1 MVLLFLPS
9 ALGAADAVFQDN
21 TSNCRRRAD
30 EYMSSSTQIRV
41 NQRIRLERCQS
52 WEESFHVFDEESALA
67 VEMAL
72 AAGRPLLV
80 RGEPG
85 SGKSQLA
92 RAAAQ
97 ELNRR
102 FLSETVTALTEPQ
115 SLLWH
120 YDPVARFH
128 EAQMLA
134 AEAAAQALRQD
145 DGEDEE
151 DEPST
156 AELAETLLPV
166 SPPDGTL
173 SRRKAARYK
182 KKKASQQKRQQ
193 LFRAISTGAG
203 RGFLAEQGGG
213 DLHPGRSISPGPLWW
228 AVDCQSARQQ
238 LERCRWPFYQPGFA
252 LDDTA
257 AARQGFVLLIDEI
270 DKADAALP
278 NALLEVLGNGGFQV
292 PLLNQTVRTPSG
304 CPKPLV
310 IITTNEE
317 RELPPAFVRRCLVLH
332 LRVDDERFLRGWWSR
347 QLGLPAEPFSPER
360 ALVKWLAE
368 RGETHFAGS
377 FSLRVRE
384 KAAELLARDRRA
396 AKQAGLIRPGQAEYL
411 DLLRALRNMAAD
423 SGEQRQLALLEQ
435 ISPFALVKD
444 AQE

>member
-1 MVLLFLPS
+1 
-9 ALGAADAVFQDN
+9 
-21 TSNCRRRAD
+21 
-30 EYMSSSTQIRV
+30 MSSSQQIRIH
-41 NQRIRLERCQS
+41 QRIRLERCQS

-102 FLSETVTALTEPQ
+102 FLSEVITASTEPQ

-151 DEPST
+151 DEPSVL
-156 AELAETLLPV
+156 EQQMLA
-166 SPPDGTL
+166 PPDAAA

-182 KKKASQQKRQQ
+182 KKKNMQQKRQQ
-193 LFRAISTGAG
+193 LFRAISAGAG
-203 RGFLAEQGGG
+203 RSFLAGQEIG
-213 DLHPGRSISPGPLWW
+213 DLHPCRSISPGPLWW

-252 LDDTA
+252 LDDAAA
-257 AARQGFVLLIDEI
+257 AARQGSVILLDEI

-278 NALLEVLGNGGFQV
+278 NALLEVLGNGGFHA
-292 PLLNQTVRTPSG
+292 PLLNQTVRTPPG
-304 CPKPLV
+304 LPKPLV

-332 LRVDDERFLRGWWSR
+332 LRVDDEQFLRGWWNR
-347 QLGLPAEPFSPER
+347 QPGQRAESFSPER
-360 ALVKWLAE
+360 AFVKWLAE
-368 RGETHFAGS
+368 RGETHFAGT
-377 FSLRVRE
+377 FTAKVRE
-384 KAAELLARDRRA
+384 RAAELLARDRREA
-396 AKQAGLIRPGQAEYL
+396 RQAGLIRPGQAEYL
-411 DLLRALRNMAAD
+411 DLLRALRQMAAESD
-423 SGEQRQLALLEQ
+423 EQRQLALLEQ
-435 ISPFALVKD
+435 ISPFVLVKD

>member
-1 MVLLFLPS
+1 
-9 ALGAADAVFQDN
+9 
-21 TSNCRRRAD
+21 
-30 EYMSSSTQIRV
+30 MSRSQQIRV

-102 FLSETVTALTEPQ
+102 FLGEVITASTEAQ
-115 SLLWH
+115 SLLWQ

-134 AEAAAQALRQD
+134 AEAAAQALRQNA
-145 DGEDEE
+145 GEE
-151 DEPST
+151 DEPSA
-156 AELAETLLPV
+156 AELVEAPP
-166 SPPDGTL
+166 PPDAAA

-182 KKKASQQKRQQ
+182 KKKALQQKRQQ
-193 LFRAISTGAG
+193 LFRAISAGAG
-203 RGFLAEQGGG
+203 QGFLAEQDGG
-213 DLHPGRSISPGPLWW
+213 DLHPGRSTSPGPFWW
-228 AVDCQSARQQ
+228 ALDCQSARQQ

-252 LDDTA
+252 LEDAAA

-278 NALLEVLGNGGFQV
+278 NALLEVLGNGGFHA
-292 PLLNQTVRTPSG
+292 PLLNQTVRTPPGS
-304 CPKPLV
+304 PKPLV

-317 RELPPAFVRRCLVLH
+317 RELPSAFVRRCLVLH
-332 LRVDDERFLRGWWSR
+332 LRVDDEQFLRSWWNR
-347 QLGLPAEPFSPER
+347 QPHQRAEPFSQER

-368 RGETHFAGS
+368 RGETHFAGA
-377 FSLRVRE
+377 FTAKVRE
-384 KAAELLARDRRA
+384 RAAELLACDRRA
-396 AKQAGLIRPGQAEYL
+396 ARQAGLIRPGQAEYL
-411 DLLRALRNMAAD
+411 DLLRALLGMSAEG
-423 SGEQRQLALLEQ
+423 GEQRQLALLEQ
-435 ISPFALVKD
+435 ISPFVLVKD
-444 AQE
+444 RQE

>member
-1 MVLLFLPS
+1 
-9 ALGAADAVFQDN
+9 
-21 TSNCRRRAD
+21 
-30 EYMSSSTQIRV
+30 MSSSPQIRV
-41 NQRIRLERCQS
+41 HQRIRLERCQS

-102 FLSETVTALTEPQ
+102 FLSEVITASTEPQ

-120 YDPVARFH
+120 YDPVSRFH

-134 AEAAAQALRQD
+134 AEAAAQTLGQD
-145 DGEDEE
+145 EGDDE
-151 DEPST
+151 DEPS
-156 AELAETLLPV
+156 AELIEIPP
-166 SPPDGTL
+166 PPDAAA

-182 KKKASQQKRQQ
+182 KKKNLQQKRQQ
-193 LFRAISTGAG
+193 LFRAISAGAG
-203 RGFLAEQGGG
+203 RSFLAGQDIG

-228 AVDCQSARQQ
+228 AVDCLSARQQ

-252 LDDTA
+252 LDDAAA

-278 NALLEVLGNGGFQV
+278 NALLEVLGNGGFHA
-292 PLLNQTVRTPSG
+292 PLLNQTVRTPPG
-304 CPKPLV
+304 LPKPLV

-332 LRVDDERFLRGWWSR
+332 LRVDDEQSLRGWWNR
-347 QLGLPAEPFSPER
+347 QPGQRAESFSPER
-360 ALVKWLAE
+360 AFVKWLAE
-368 RGETHFAGS
+368 RGEIHFAGA
-377 FSLRVRE
+377 FTAKVRE
-384 KAAELLARDRRA
+384 RAAELLARDRREA
-396 AKQAGLIRPGQAEYL
+396 RQAGLIRPGQAEYL
-411 DLLRALRNMAAD
+411 DLLRALRQMAAESD
-423 SGEQRQLALLEQ
+423 EQRQLALLEQ
-435 ISPFALVKD
+435 ISPFVLVKD

>member
-1 MVLLFLPS
+1 
-9 ALGAADAVFQDN
+9 
-21 TSNCRRRAD
+21 
-30 EYMSSSTQIRV
+30 MSSSQQIRV

-102 FLSETVTALTEPQ
+102 FLSEVITASTEPQ

-134 AEAAAQALRQD
+134 AAAAAQALRQD
-145 DGEDEE
+145 DGEDE
-151 DEPST
+151 DEPSA
-156 AELAETLLPV
+156 AELVEVPP
-166 SPPDGTL
+166 PPDAAA

-182 KKKASQQKRQQ
+182 KKKALQQKRQQ
-193 LFRAISTGAG
+193 LFRAISAGAG
-203 RGFLAEQGGG
+203 RSFLAGQEIG

-228 AVDCQSARQQ
+228 AVDSLSARQQ

-252 LDDTA
+252 LDDAAA
-257 AARQGFVLLIDEI
+257 AARQGFVLLLDEI

-278 NALLEVLGNGGFQV
+278 NALLEVLGNGGFHA
-292 PLLNQTVRTPSG
+292 PLLNQTVRTPPG
-304 CPKPLV
+304 LLKPLV

-332 LRVDDERFLRGWWSR
+332 LRVDDEQSLRGWWNR
-347 QLGLPAEPFSPER
+347 QPGQRAESFSPKR
-360 ALVKWLAE
+360 AFVKWLAE
-368 RGETHFAGS
+368 RGETHFAGA
-377 FSLRVRE
+377 FTAKVRE
-384 KAAELLARDRRA
+384 RAAELLARDRREA
-396 AKQAGLIRPGQAEYL
+396 RQAGLIRPGQAEYL
-411 DLLRALRNMAAD
+411 DLLRALRQMAAEAD
-423 SGEQRQLALLEQ
+423 EQRQLSLLEQ
-435 ISPFALVKD
+435 ISPFVLVKD

>member
-1 MVLLFLPS
+1 
-9 ALGAADAVFQDN
+9 
-21 TSNCRRRAD
+21 
-30 EYMSSSTQIRV
+30 MSSSQQIRV

-102 FLSETVTALTEPQ
+102 FLSAVITAATEPQ

-151 DEPST
+151 DEPSVL
-156 AELAETLLPV
+156 EQQMLA
-166 SPPDGTL
+166 PPDAAA

-182 KKKASQQKRQQ
+182 KKKNVQQKRQQ
-193 LFRAISTGAG
+193 LFRAISAGAG
-203 RGFLAEQGGG
+203 RSFLAGQEIG

-228 AVDCQSARQQ
+228 ALDCQSARQQ

-252 LDDTA
+252 PEDAVA

-270 DKADAALP
+270 DKADAAMS
-278 NALLEVLGNGGFQV
+278 NALLEVLGNGGFHT

-304 CPKPLV
+304 LPKPLV
-310 IITTNEE
+310 VITTNEE

-332 LRVDDERFLRGWWSR
+332 LRVDDEQSLRGWWNR
-347 QLGLPAEPFSPER
+347 QPGQSAESFSPER
-360 ALVKWLAE
+360 AFVKWLAE
-368 RGETHFAGS
+368 RGETHFAGM
-377 FSLRVRE
+377 FTAKVRE
-384 KAAELLARDRRA
+384 RAAELLARDRREA
-396 AKQAGLIRPGQAEYL
+396 RQAGLLRPGQAEYL
-411 DLLRALRNMAAD
+411 DLLRALRSMAAEG
-423 SGEQRQLALLEQ
+423 GEQRQLALLER

>member
-1 MVLLFLPS
+1 
-9 ALGAADAVFQDN
+9 
-21 TSNCRRRAD
+21 
-30 EYMSSSTQIRV
+30 MSSSQQIRV

-102 FLSETVTALTEPQ
+102 FLGEVITAAPEAQ
-115 SLLWH
+115 NLLWH

-145 DGEDEE
+145 DREDE
-151 DEPST
+151 DEPLGVESQL
-156 AELAETLLPV
+156 LA
-166 SPPDGTL
+166 PPDAVA

-182 KKKASQQKRQQ
+182 KKKSLQQKRQQ
-193 LFRAISTGAG
+193 LFRAISAGAG
-203 RGFLAEQGGG
+203 QGFLAEQGGG

-228 AVDCQSARQQ
+228 ALDCQSARQQ
-238 LERCRWPFYQPGFA
+238 LERCRWPFYQPGLA
-252 LDDTA
+252 LEDTA
-257 AARQGFVLLIDEI
+257 VAARQGFVLLIDEI
-270 DKADAALP
+270 DKADTSLP
-278 NALLEVLGNGGFQV
+278 NSLLEVLGNGGFRV
-292 PLLNQTVRTPSG
+292 PLLNQTVRTPLGS
-304 CPKPLV
+304 PKPLV

-332 LRVDDERFLRGWWSR
+332 LRVDDEQFLRGWWNR
-347 QLGLPAEPFSPER
+347 QLVQRSELFSPER
-360 ALVKWLAE
+360 ALIKWLAE
-368 RGETHFAGS
+368 RGETHFAGI
-377 FSLRVRE
+377 FTAKVRE
-384 KAAELLARDRRA
+384 RAAELLARDRRKA
-396 AKQAGLIRPGQAEYL
+396 RQAGLIRPGQAEYL

-435 ISPFALVKD
+435 ISPFALVKE

>member
-1 MVLLFLPS
+1 
-9 ALGAADAVFQDN
+9 
-21 TSNCRRRAD
+21 
-30 EYMSSSTQIRV
+30 MSSSPQIRV
-41 NQRIRLERCQS
+41 NQRILLERCQS

-102 FLSETVTALTEPQ
+102 FLSEVITASTEPQ

-120 YDPVARFH
+120 YDPVSRFH

-134 AEAAAQALRQD
+134 ATTAAQALRQD

-151 DEPST
+151 DEPS
-156 AELAETLLPV
+156 AELAEVPP
-166 SPPDGTL
+166 PPDAAA

-182 KKKASQQKRQQ
+182 KKKALQQKRQQ
-193 LFRAISTGAG
+193 LFRAISAGAG
-203 RGFLAEQGGG
+203 RSFLAGQDIG
-213 DLHPGRSISPGPLWW
+213 DLHPGRSISPGPFWW

-238 LERCRWPFYQPGFA
+238 LERCRWPFYHPGFA
-252 LDDTA
+252 LDDAAA
-257 AARQGFVLLIDEI
+257 AARQGFILLLDEI

-278 NALLEVLGNGGFQV
+278 NALLEVLGNGGFHA

-304 CPKPLV
+304 LPKPLV
-310 IITTNEE
+310 IITTNEQ

-332 LRVDDERFLRGWWSR
+332 LRVDDEHFLRGWWNR
-347 QLGLPAEPFSPER
+347 QPGQRAESFSPER
-360 ALVKWLAE
+360 AFIKWLAE
-368 RGETHFAGS
+368 RGETHFAGT
-377 FSLRVRE
+377 FTAKVRE
-384 KAAELLARDRRA
+384 RAAELLARDRREA
-396 AKQAGLIRPGQAEYL
+396 RQAGLIRPGQAEYL
-411 DLLRALRNMAAD
+411 DLLRALRSMAAEAD
-423 SGEQRQLALLEQ
+423 EQRQLALLEQ
-435 ISPFALVKD
+435 ISPFVLVKD